1 MDLRSVSGKI
11 RAHKKAAAGILLL
24 LAAGGFLYTKSVSG
38 LPAVSVEKAERE
50 TLEDVF
56 TEEGRIT
63 AGDTVRYIAEV
74 SGPVEK
80 VYAEKN
86 RRVKKGEVLFT
97 ISDSAYASA
106 MEAAESEAAGYRAQ
120 LEQTSVGQVMTAAPT
135 EYIETL
141 EKRKAAADAAL
152 KAAKSSYEAGRALLD
167 SGAISQNAFAET
179 EALYRKAAAEAEEAG
194 LRFRESR
201 EMLKKL
207 QESGVGYEDL
217 NRLFYESETA
227 RIKAAL
233 SAAEAE
239 ASFQKEQREK
249 CTVMALEDGIV
260 TDLPVKEL
268 SFITAGQQAAVISEE
283 RGLFAEADVLTSAAL
298 YIKEGDPVRA
308 EISLKGKNLLLPG
321 KVTEV
326 YDYAD
331 QGTSA
336 LGLPEYRVHVRAELQ
351 EGPEASHGIE
361 GYGAD
366 LKFTL
371 YRGENVL
378 TVPAGAVFETDG
390 KEYVY
395 LASGGRAVKTEVETE
410 YKTAARAV
418 IAGGLQE
425 GSEVI
430 READAEG
437 VFDGAR
443 IRVRR

>member
-1 MDLRSVSGKI
+1 M
-11 RAHKKAAAGILLL
+11 L
-24 LAAGGFLYTKSVSG
+24 LADGGFLYTKSVSG

-336 LGLPEYRVHVRAELQ
+336 LGLPEYRVHVRAELE

-378 TVPAGAVFETDG
+378 TVPAGAVFEIDG

>member
-336 LGLPEYRVHVRAELQ
+336 LGLPEYRVHVRAELK

-366 LKFTL
+366 LRFTL

>member
-1 MDLRSVSGKI
+1 MDLRSVPGKI

-135 EYIETL
+135 EYIEAL

-249 CTVMALEDGIV
+249 CTVIALEDGIV

-336 LGLPEYRVHVRAELQ
+336 LGLPEYRVHVRAELE

-361 GYGAD
+361 GYGVD

>member
-1 MDLRSVSGKI
+1 MDLRSVPKKI

-152 KAAKSSYEAGRALLD
+152 KAARSSYEAGRALLD
-167 SGAISQNAFAET
+167 SGAVSQNDFAET

-217 NRLFYESETA
+217 NRLFYESETE

-268 SFITAGQQAAVISEE
+268 SFITAGQPAAVISEE

-331 QGTSA
+331 QRTSA
-336 LGLPEYRVHVRAELQ
+336 LGLPEYRVHIRAELE

>member
-1 MDLRSVSGKI
+1 MDLRSVLGKI
-11 RAHKKAAAGILLL
+11 RAHKKAAAGILVL
-24 LAAGGFLYTKSVSG
+24 LAAGGFLYTKSASG

-63 AGDTVRYIAEV
+63 AGETVRYIAEV

-97 ISDSAYASA
+97 ISDSAYKNA

-152 KAAKSSYEAGRALLD
+152 KAARSSYEAGRALLD
-167 SGAISQNAFAET
+167 SGAVSQNAFAET
-179 EALYRKAAAEAEEAG
+179 EALYRKTAAEAEEAG

-217 NRLFYESETA
+217 NRLFYESETE

-233 SAAEAE
+233 SAAESE

-268 SFITAGQQAAVISEE
+268 SFITAGQPAAVISGEK
-283 RGLFAEADVLTSAAL
+283 GLFAEADVLTSAAL

-326 YDYAD
+326 YDYAE
-331 QGTSA
+331 QRTSA
-336 LGLPEYRVHVRAELQ
+336 LGLPEYRVHVRAQLE

-378 TVPAGAVFETDG
+378 TVPAGAVFETGG

-395 LASGGRAVKTEVETE
+395 LVSSGRAVKTEVETE

-425 GSEVI
+425 DSEVI

-437 VFDGAR
+437 VFDGAK

>member
-1 MDLRSVSGKI
+1 MDLRSVPGKI

-97 ISDSAYASA
+97 VSDSAYASA

-336 LGLPEYRVHVRAELQ
+336 LGLPEYRVHVRAELE

>member
-106 MEAAESEAAGYRAQ
+106 MEAAESEAAGDRAQ

-207 QESGVGYEDL
+207 QESGVRYEDL

-268 SFITAGQQAAVISEE
+268 SFI
-283 RGLFAEADVLTSAAL
+283 
-298 YIKEGDPVRA
+298 
-308 EISLKGKNLLLPG
+308 SLKEHN
-321 KVTEV
+321 
-326 YDYAD
+326 YCRD
-331 QGTSA
+331 
-336 LGLPEYRVHVRAELQ
+336 
-351 EGPEASHGIE
+351 
-361 GYGAD
+361 
-366 LKFTL
+366 F
-371 YRGENVL
+371 
-378 TVPAGAVFETDG
+378 
-390 KEYVY
+390 
-395 LASGGRAVKTEVETE
+395 
-410 YKTAARAV
+410 
-418 IAGGLQE
+418 
-425 GSEVI
+425 
-430 READAEG
+430 
-437 VFDGAR
+437 
-443 IRVRR
+443 

>member
-1 MDLRSVSGKI
+1 MALRSFFKKI
-11 RAHKKAAAGILLL
+11 RAHKKAAAGVLVL

-38 LPAVSVEKAERE
+38 LPSVFVEKAERE

-86 RRVKKGEVLFT
+86 RRVKRGEVLFT

-152 KAAKSSYEAGRALLD
+152 KAARSSYEAGRALLD
-167 SGAISQNAFAET
+167 SGAVSQNDFAET

-217 NRLFYESETA
+217 NRLFYESETE

-268 SFITAGQQAAVISEE
+268 SFITAGQPAAVISEE

-308 EISLKGKNLLLPG
+308 EISLKGKNLLLSG

-326 YDYAD
+326 YDYAE
-331 QGTSA
+331 QKTSA
-336 LGLPEYRVHVRAELQ
+336 LGLPEYRVHVRAELE

-425 GSEVI
+425 DSEVI

-437 VFDGAR
+437 IFDGAK

>member
-1 MDLRSVSGKI
+1 MDLRSVPGKI

-120 LEQTSVGQVMTAAPT
+120 LEQTSVGPVMTAAPT

-336 LGLPEYRVHVRAELQ
+336 LGLPEYRVHVRAELE

-378 TVPAGAVFETDG
+378 TVPAGAVFEIDG

>member
-336 LGLPEYRVHVRAELQ
+336 LGLPEYRVHVRAELE

-425 GSEVI
+425 GSK
-430 READAEG
+430 
-437 VFDGAR
+437 
-443 IRVRR
+443 

>member
-1 MDLRSVSGKI
+1 MDLRSVPGKI

-38 LPAVSVEKAERE
+38 LPSVSVEKAERE

-336 LGLPEYRVHVRAELQ
+336 LGLPEYRVHVRAKLE

>member
-217 NRLFYESETA
+217 NRLFYESETE

-336 LGLPEYRVHVRAELQ
+336 LGLPEYRVHVRAELE

-395 LASGGRAVKTEVETE
+395 LVSGGRAVKTEVETE

-425 GSEVI
+425 DSEVI

>member
-1 MDLRSVSGKI
+1 MDLRSVPGKI

-336 LGLPEYRVHVRAELQ
+336 LGLPEYRVHVRAELE

-378 TVPAGAVFETDG
+378 TVPAGAVFEIDG

>member
-1 MDLRSVSGKI
+1 
-11 RAHKKAAAGILLL
+11 
-24 LAAGGFLYTKSVSG
+24 
-38 LPAVSVEKAERE
+38 
-50 TLEDVF
+50 
-56 TEEGRIT
+56 
-63 AGDTVRYIAEV
+63 
-74 SGPVEK
+74 
-80 VYAEKN
+80 
-86 RRVKKGEVLFT
+86 
-97 ISDSAYASA
+97 
-106 MEAAESEAAGYRAQ
+106 
-120 LEQTSVGQVMTAAPT
+120 MTAAPT

-141 EKRKAAADAAL
+141 EKRKAAANAAL

-233 SAAEAE
+233 SAVEAE

-308 EISLKGKNLLLPG
+308 EISLKGKNLLLSG
-321 KVTEV
+321 KVTTRIRGP
-326 YDYAD
+326 AHW
-331 QGTSA
+331 GCRNTGSTS
-336 LGLPEYRVHVRAELQ
+336 GRNWRKDRRRPMVSRA
-351 EGPEASHGIE
+351 
-361 GYGAD
+361 
-366 LKFTL
+366 T
-371 YRGENVL
+371 
-378 TVPAGAVFETDG
+378 
-390 KEYVY
+390 
-395 LASGGRAVKTEVETE
+395 
-410 YKTAARAV
+410 
-418 IAGGLQE
+418 
-425 GSEVI
+425 
-430 READAEG
+430 
-437 VFDGAR
+437 AR
-443 IRVRR
+443 I

>member
-1 MDLRSVSGKI
+1 MALRSFFKKI

-38 LPAVSVEKAERE
+38 LPSVFVEKAERE

-152 KAAKSSYEAGRALLD
+152 KAARSSYEAGRALLD
-167 SGAISQNAFAET
+167 SGAVSQNDFAET

-217 NRLFYESETA
+217 NRLFYESETE

-268 SFITAGQQAAVISEE
+268 SFITAGQPAAVISEE

-308 EISLKGKNLLLPG
+308 EISLKGKNLLLSG

-331 QGTSA
+331 QRTSA
-336 LGLPEYRVHVRAELQ
+336 LGLPEYRVHVRAELE

>member
-24 LAAGGFLYTKSVSG
+24 LAAGGFLYTKSVSS

-50 TLEDVF
+50 TLDDVF

-336 LGLPEYRVHVRAELQ
+336 LGLPEYRVHVRAELE

>member
-1 MDLRSVSGKI
+1 MALRSFFKKI
-11 RAHKKAAAGILLL
+11 RAHKKAAAGIPLL

-38 LPAVSVEKAERE
+38 LPSVFVEKAERE

-152 KAAKSSYEAGRALLD
+152 KAARSSYEAGRALLD
-167 SGAISQNAFAET
+167 SGAVSQNDFAET

-217 NRLFYESETA
+217 NRLFYESETE

-268 SFITAGQQAAVISEE
+268 SFITAGQPAAVISEE

-308 EISLKGKNLLLPG
+308 EISLKGKNLLLQG

-326 YDYAD
+326 YDYAE
-331 QGTSA
+331 QKTSA
-336 LGLPEYRVHVRAELQ
+336 LGLPEYRVRVRAELE

-390 KEYVY
+390 KEFVY
-395 LASGGRAVKTEVETE
+395 LVSGGRAVKTEVETE

-425 GSEVI
+425 DSEVI
-430 READAEG
+430 READAQG
-437 VFDGAR
+437 VYDGAK

>member
-167 SGAISQNAFAET
+167 SGAISQNVFAET

-336 LGLPEYRVHVRAELQ
+336 LGLPEYRVHVRAELE

>member
-1 MDLRSVSGKI
+1 
-11 RAHKKAAAGILLL
+11 
-24 LAAGGFLYTKSVSG
+24 
-38 LPAVSVEKAERE
+38 
-50 TLEDVF
+50 
-56 TEEGRIT
+56 
-63 AGDTVRYIAEV
+63 
-74 SGPVEK
+74 
-80 VYAEKN
+80 
-86 RRVKKGEVLFT
+86 
-97 ISDSAYASA
+97 
-106 MEAAESEAAGYRAQ
+106 
-120 LEQTSVGQVMTAAPT
+120 MTAAPT

-152 KAAKSSYEAGRALLD
+152 KSSYEAGRALLD

-336 LGLPEYRVHVRAELQ
+336 LGLPEYRVHVRAELE

>member
-1 MDLRSVSGKI
+1 MDLRSVPGKI

-97 ISDSAYASA
+97 VSDSAYASA
-106 MEAAESEAAGYRAQ
+106 MEAAKSEAAGYRAQ

-207 QESGVGYEDL
+207 QESGVGYDDL

-336 LGLPEYRVHVRAELQ
+336 LGLPEYRVHVRAELE

>member
-1 MDLRSVSGKI
+1 
-11 RAHKKAAAGILLL
+11 
-24 LAAGGFLYTKSVSG
+24 
-38 LPAVSVEKAERE
+38 
-50 TLEDVF
+50 
-56 TEEGRIT
+56 
-63 AGDTVRYIAEV
+63 
-74 SGPVEK
+74 
-80 VYAEKN
+80 
-86 RRVKKGEVLFT
+86 
-97 ISDSAYASA
+97 
-106 MEAAESEAAGYRAQ
+106 
-120 LEQTSVGQVMTAAPT
+120 MTAAPT

-141 EKRKAAADAAL
+141 EKRKAAANAAL

-233 SAAEAE
+233 SAVEAE

-336 LGLPEYRVHVRAELQ
+336 LGLPEYRVHVRAELE

-437 VFDGAR
+437 VFDGVK
-443 IRVRR
+443 IRVHR

>member
-1 MDLRSVSGKI
+1 MDLRSFFKKI

-38 LPAVSVEKAERE
+38 LPSVFVEKAERE

-97 ISDSAYASA
+97 ISDSAYTNA

-152 KAAKSSYEAGRALLD
+152 KAARSSYEAGRALLD
-167 SGAISQNAFAET
+167 SGAVSQNDFAET

-217 NRLFYESETA
+217 NRLFYESETE

-268 SFITAGQQAAVISEE
+268 SFITAGQPAAVISEE

-308 EISLKGKNLLLPG
+308 EISLKGKNLLLSG

-331 QGTSA
+331 QRTSA
-336 LGLPEYRVHVRAELQ
+336 LGLPEYRVHVRAELE

-395 LASGGRAVKTEVETE
+395 LVSGSRAVKTEVETE

-425 GSEVI
+425 DSEVI

-437 VFDGAR
+437 IFDGAK

>member
-1 MDLRSVSGKI
+1 MDLRSVPGKI

-336 LGLPEYRVHVRAELQ
+336 LGLPEYRVHVRAELE

>member
-1 MDLRSVSGKI
+1 MALRSFFKKI

-38 LPAVSVEKAERE
+38 LPSVFVEKAERE

-97 ISDSAYASA
+97 ISDSAYTNA

-152 KAAKSSYEAGRALLD
+152 KAARSSYEAGRALLD
-167 SGAISQNAFAET
+167 SGAVSQNDFAET

-217 NRLFYESETA
+217 NRLFYESETE

-268 SFITAGQQAAVISEE
+268 SFITAGQPAAVISEE

-308 EISLKGKNLLLPG
+308 EISLKGKNLLLSG

-331 QGTSA
+331 QRTSA
-336 LGLPEYRVHVRAELQ
+336 LGLPEYRVHVRAELE

-371 YRGENVL
+371 YRG
-378 TVPAGAVFETDG
+378 
-390 KEYVY
+390 
-395 LASGGRAVKTEVETE
+395 
-410 YKTAARAV
+410 
-418 IAGGLQE
+418 
-425 GSEVI
+425 
-430 READAEG
+430 
-437 VFDGAR
+437 
-443 IRVRR
+443 

>member
-336 LGLPEYRVHVRAELQ
+336 LGLPEYRVHVRAELE

-395 LASGGRAVKTEVETE
+395 LVSGGRAVKTEVETE

-425 GSEVI
+425 DSEVI

>member
-1 MDLRSVSGKI
+1 
-11 RAHKKAAAGILLL
+11 
-24 LAAGGFLYTKSVSG
+24 
-38 LPAVSVEKAERE
+38 
-50 TLEDVF
+50 
-56 TEEGRIT
+56 
-63 AGDTVRYIAEV
+63 
-74 SGPVEK
+74 
-80 VYAEKN
+80 
-86 RRVKKGEVLFT
+86 
-97 ISDSAYASA
+97 
-106 MEAAESEAAGYRAQ
+106 
-120 LEQTSVGQVMTAAPT
+120 MTAAPT

-141 EKRKAAADAAL
+141 EKRKAAANAAL

-233 SAAEAE
+233 SAVEAE

-336 LGLPEYRVHVRAELQ
+336 LGLPEYRAELE

>member
-1 MDLRSVSGKI
+1 MDLRSVPGKI

-135 EYIETL
+135 EYIGTL

-336 LGLPEYRVHVRAELQ
+336 LGLPEYRVHVRAELE

>member
-1 MDLRSVSGKI
+1 MVLRSVFKKVC
-11 RAHKKAAAGILLL
+11 AHKKAAAGVLFL
-24 LAAGGFLYTKSVSG
+24 LAAGGFLFTKSASG

-50 TLEDVF
+50 TVEDVF

-336 LGLPEYRVHVRAELQ
+336 LGLPEYRVHVRAELE

-378 TVPAGAVFETDG
+378 TVPAGAVFEIDG

>member
-1 MDLRSVSGKI
+1 MDLRSVPGKI

-97 ISDSAYASA
+97 VSDSAYASA
-106 MEAAESEAAGYRAQ
+106 MEAAKSEAAGYRAQ

-207 QESGVGYEDL
+207 QESGVGYDDL

-336 LGLPEYRVHVRAELQ
+336 LGLPEYRVHVRAELE

-361 GYGAD
+361 GY
-366 LKFTL
+366 
-371 YRGENVL
+371 VL
-378 TVPAGAVFETDG
+378 TVPAGAVFEIDG

>member
-1 MDLRSVSGKI
+1 MDLRSVPGKI

-207 QESGVGYEDL
+207 QESGVGDEDL

-233 SAAEAE
+233 SVAEAE

-268 SFITAGQQAAVISEE
+268 SSITAGQQAAVISEE

-298 YIKEGDPVRA
+298 YIKEGDPIRA

-336 LGLPEYRVHVRAELQ
+336 LGLPEYRVHVRAELE

>member
-1 MDLRSVSGKI
+1 MDLRSVLSKI
-11 RAHKKAAAGILLL
+11 RAHKKAAAGVLLL
-24 LAAGGFLYTKSVSG
+24 LAAGGFLYTKSASG
-38 LPAVSVEKAERE
+38 LPAVSVEKAKRE

-63 AGDTVRYIAEV
+63 SGDTVRYIAEV

-141 EKRKAAADAAL
+141 EKRKEAADAAL
-152 KAAKSSYEAGRALLD
+152 KAARSSYEAGRALLD
-167 SGAISQNAFAET
+167 SGTVSQNAFAET

-283 RGLFAEADVLTSAAL
+283 RGLFAEADVLTSVAL

-336 LGLPEYRVHVRAELQ
+336 LGLPEYRVHVRAELE

-390 KEYVY
+390 KEFVY
-395 LASGGRAVKTEVETE
+395 LVSGGRAVKTEVETE

-425 GSEVI
+425 DSEVI

-437 VFDGAR
+437 VFDGAK

>member
-1 MDLRSVSGKI
+1 MDLRSVPGKI

-336 LGLPEYRVHVRAELQ
+336 LGLPEYRVHVRAELE

-395 LASGGRAVKTEVETE
+395 LVSGGRAVKTEVETE

>member
-1 MDLRSVSGKI
+1 MALRSLFKKI
-11 RAHKKAAAGILLL
+11 RAHKKAAAGVLAL

-38 LPAVSVEKAERE
+38 LPSVFVEKAERE

-97 ISDSAYASA
+97 ISDSAYTNA

-167 SGAISQNAFAET
+167 SGATSQNAFAET

-336 LGLPEYRVHVRAELQ
+336 LGLPEYRVHVRAELE

-378 TVPAGAVFETDG
+378 TVPAGAVFEIDG

>member
-1 MDLRSVSGKI
+1 MDLRSVFKKI
-11 RAHKKAAAGILLL
+11 RAHKKAAAGVLLL
-24 LAAGGFLYTKSVSG
+24 LAAGGFLYTKSASG
-38 LPAVSVEKAERE
+38 LPAVSVEKAKRE

-56 TEEGRIT
+56 TEEGRINS
-63 AGDTVRYIAEV
+63 GDTVRYIAEV

-152 KAAKSSYEAGRALLD
+152 KAARSSYEAGLALLD
-167 SGAISQNAFAET
+167 SGTISQNAFAET
-179 EALYRKAAAEAEEAG
+179 EAMYRKAAAEAEEAG
-194 LRFRESR
+194 LRFQESR

-217 NRLFYESETA
+217 NRLFYDSETE

-336 LGLPEYRVHVRAELQ
+336 LGLPEYRVHVRAELE

-390 KEYVY
+390 KEFVY
-395 LASGGRAVKTEVETE
+395 LVSGGRAVKTEVETE

-425 GSEVI
+425 DAEVI
-430 READAEG
+430 READAQG
-437 VFDGAR
+437 VYDGAK